1 VTGVT
6 DVPQTPALVIVTGP
20 PGAGKTTIAE
30 ALRDGLG
37 LPLLAK
43 DTLKEVLGGSL
54 GIAERHDSR
63 ALGSAV
69 FEALGML
76 TRELLTARVSLI
88 VEGNFAVAS
97 TLFAELPPARIVQ
110 VHLTAREEVLQ
121 ERLLTR
127 DTHRHPVH
135 YDREAEAEIAQRF
148 AAGEWAPLPLDGRL
162 FEVDTSAWPDVGRIV
177 ADIGD
182 AVSPAA

>member
-1 VTGVT
+1 M
-6 DVPQTPALVIVTGP
+6 IVTGP
-20 PGAGKTTIAE
+20 PGAGKTTVAE

-43 DTLKEVLGGSL
+43 DALKEVLGGSL
-54 GIAERHDSR
+54 GISERQASR
-63 ALGSAV
+63 ALGGAV

-88 VEGNFAVAS
+88 VEGNFATTS
-97 TLFAELPPARIVQ
+97 TLFADLPPARIVQ
-110 VHLTAREEVLQ
+110 VHLTADLGVLQ

-127 DTHRHPVH
+127 DSHRHPVH
-135 YDREAEAEIAQRF
+135 YDHEAVDEIAARF
-148 AAGEWAPLPLDGRL
+148 TAGEWAPLPVAGRL
-162 FEVDTSAWPDVGRIV
+162 FEIDTTAWPALDRLV

-182 AVSPAA
+182 AVFSRS